1 MFSQGRYKA
10 IWKEGIQTPMAQ
22 GRSANF
28 IPMIKWIQTSRLS
41 IKNSLCATCIMEE
54 SCGTS
59 GTAWREH
66 LEGFLEALIRVAP
79 CPE

>member
-1 MFSQGRYKA
+1 
-10 IWKEGIQTPMAQ
+10 
-22 GRSANF
+22 
-28 IPMIKWIQTSRLS
+28 MIKWIQTSRLS